1 MPQTYNP
8 SLGRRFGLLFRLNT
22 HFLNQRLKPFGI
34 SAGQVSCLAELL
46 HNTAAVTQEE
56 ISTALAVDPAATAR
70 AVDLLI
76 QKGLAARTVN
86 PENRRQKLV
95 SATRSARHLEK
106 EFFYTLRDIEKNFN
120 EALTREE
127 HQILLDLMDRMIAVA
142 KRRKH
147 ESAR

>member
-22 HFLNQRLKPFGI
+22 HFLNHRLKSFGI

-46 HNTAAVTQEE
+46 HNKVPVTQEE
-56 ISTALAVDPAATAR
+56 ISSTLAVDPAATAR
-70 AVDLLI
+70 TVNLLI
-76 QKGLAARTVN
+76 KKGLAARVVN

-95 SATRSARHLEK
+95 SATLAARQMEK
-106 EFFYTLRDIEKNFN
+106 DFFYTLKDIEKNFN
-120 EALTREE
+120 EDLTVQE
-127 HQILLDLMDRMIAVA
+127 HRILLDFMDRMISTA